1 MATGVPVVSSVRG
14 GVSRAQQHPG
24 GENSGGSQAD
34 EAGVVSP
41 VHGGSLSMAARAGVS
56 RLRPSPVVTV
66 PPGFRDGTP
75 VPGVPAHSV
84 DPDVPDRGHKCSP
97 LRWIAWLG

>member
-1 MATGVPVVSSVRG
+1 MAAGVAVVAAVWG
-14 GVSRAQQHPG
+14 GVARAQQHPG
-24 GENSGGSQAD
+24 SENGGGSQAD

-56 RLRPSPVVTV
+56 RLRPSPVVTESR
-66 PPGFRDGTP
+66 GFRDGTP
-75 VPGVPAHSV
+75 VPGVPDRSV
-84 DPDVPDRGHKCSP
+84 GPDVPDLGHKCSP